1 MQDIPRRMTLSSVSL
16 LALGIFLI
24 VFPAISYNL
33 INAFL
38 VLTGIKF
45 TLENAIFLLQN
56 MWLFDA
62 LPKIVGAILLI
73 VIVVRARMK
82 MNYSK
87 LKRQLL
93 LVSNIGIFWLLIIS
107 VVYVDIPV
115 TKAEATVIT
124 GYYLATTFPVADCYI
139 GKYSE
144 GNYFALNG
152 SNWANLMTSVAPTP
166 WFTYSRNYTQVTEL
180 ALSNITYGTVYLKE
194 VPFNLAL
201 MSSIPPNVTVIDN
214 FNGFTYTYIN
224 SMNSLGSPYTVS
236 VGQGNNAGYYVAT
249 DCGKR
254 ILFASLDGLSV
265 IQSCINSE
273 INSTNPS
280 TTIQLQSGIFNGTAG
295 LTYNPAIR
303 RALIIEG
310 AGYGF
315 ETGTTLFL
323 NNPSVIQSAIKLPS
337 STAVNSS
344 LVIRDL
350 NVEVVLPTVGV
361 YDSPAIWID
370 QSCEFDMENCFVIT
384 YNSIRNGSVIPLNS
398 SVGIQM
404 GHSGFTLSG
413 DTKILNNVEVLGFET
428 AHVIGADWVT
438 IDNSQVYF
446 ANRAAYEFIGAP
458 IRPIMDHCH
467 AYTCGGPNI
476 ILDNRLAHCV
486 SPIFTLQINDFYAE
500 GETLAGFNNITSYF
514 YQENPSSIS
523 VNDFYPYY
531 GFGVDTAKEFD
542 ANYGTAISYVIGNQ
556 EGVLVPH
563 SAPIDWNRDWSN
575 NTLAASEGYYNG
587 SAYRNVNMATMHLTV
602 QVRIPYSGINNY
614 TDILGMSDINP
625 FVGVVYTTS
634 YVFTKTESIASP
646 GTNNAFN
653 VVSLS
658 LDVPPGWWFFVS
670 LEDSSWLVGYTITYS
685 AWNRS

>member
-1 MQDIPRRMTLSSVSL
+1 MALGSVSL

-33 INAFL
+33 INVFL
-38 VLTGIKF
+38 MLTGTKI
-45 TLENAIFLLQN
+45 TLENVVFLLQN
-56 MWLFDA
+56 MWLFNA

-73 VIVVRARMK
+73 VIVVRTRMK
-82 MNYSK
+82 TNYSK

-93 LVSNIGIFWLLIIS
+93 LASIVGIFWLLIIS
-107 VVYVDIPV
+107 VVYVDIPA
-115 TKAEATVIT
+115 TKTEATVIT
-124 GYYLATTFPVADCYI
+124 GYFLATAFPIADCYI
-139 GKYSE
+139 GKYSD
-144 GNYFALNG
+144 GNYFAINR
-152 SNWANLMTSVAPTP
+152 SNCTNLMTSAAPIP
-166 WFTYSRNYTQVTEL
+166 WFAYSRNYTQVTEL
-180 ALSNITYGTVYLKE
+180 ALANMTYGTVYLKE
-194 VPFNLAL
+194 IPFNLAL
-201 MSSIPPNVTVIDN
+201 ISSIPPNVTVIDN
-214 FNGFTYTYIN
+214 FNGVTYTYIN
-224 SMNSLGSPYTVS
+224 SINSLGSPYTVS
-236 VGQGNNAGYYVAT
+236 VGQGNNAGYYLAT

-254 ILFASLDGLSV
+254 IVFASIDGLSV

-273 INSTNPS
+273 INSTYSS
-280 TTIQLQSGIFNGTAG
+280 TTIQLQSGVFKGITG
-295 LTYNPAIR
+295 LTFNPAIR
-303 RALIIEG
+303 RTLVLEG

-315 ETGTTLFL
+315 ETGTTLYL
-323 NNPSVIQSAIKLPS
+323 NNPSVIQSAIKLPLT
-337 STAVNSS
+337 TAVNSS
-344 LVIRDL
+344 LVIRNL
-350 NVEVVLPTVGV
+350 NVEVVLPKVGV
-361 YDSPAIWID
+361 YDSPAVWID
-370 QSCEFDMENCFVIT
+370 QSCELNMENCFVIT
-384 YNSIRNGSVIPLNS
+384 YNSIRNGSIIPLTS

-413 DTKILNNVEVLGFET
+413 DTKILSNVEVLGFET

-500 GETLAGFNNITSYF
+500 GETLAGFKNITSYF
-514 YQENPSSIS
+514 YQKNPCAIS

-531 GFGVDTAKEFD
+531 GFGVGTVKEFD
-542 ANYGTAISYVIGNQ
+542 ANYGTASSYVVGNQ

-563 SAPIDWNRDWSN
+563 SAPVEWNRDWSN
-575 NTLAASEGYYNG
+575 NTLMASEGYHYGN
-587 SAYRNVNMATMHLTV
+587 SYRNVNMATMHVNV
-602 QVRIPYSGINNY
+602 QVRIPSSGINNY

-625 FVGVVYTTS
+625 FESVVYTTS
-634 YVFTKTESIASP
+634 YVFTKTESSASP
-646 GTNNAFN
+646 STNSTFN
-653 VVSLS
+653 VVSLL

-670 LEDSSWLVGYTITYS
+670 LGDSSWLVGYTITYS